1 MNRISVHPL
10 KGTHMRNPNILRV
23 AVRVAI
29 GGTVSLLAAATV
41 FAAAPVT
48 VENTPLPVSGTVSA
62 TVTNKAANPVPITS
76 SDRPTAYHAS
86 IVGQSNGALTPFP
99 IPTGCRLVIQAAS
112 VVIVDTA
119 LHPHAILLTTG
130 GATHFINLQQTA
142 DVGQFISFGT
152 LPIQLY
158 VDSGLGVSM
167 GDEIANP
174 AANPPTY
181 SISGYLLS
189 LTPGASC

>member
-1 MNRISVHPL
+1 MNRISVH
-10 KGTHMRNPNILRV
+10 TRF
-23 AVRVAI
+23 
-29 GGTVSLLAAATV
+29 SLGRPAAAT
-41 FAAAPVT
+41 AAALLFGAMT
-48 VENTPLPVSGTVSA
+48 LPA
-62 TVTNKAANPVPITS
+62 WAANPTL
-76 SDRPTAYHAS
+76 PTPYHAS
-86 IVGQSNGALTPFP
+86 IVGSNGALTPFP

-119 LHPHAILLTTG
+119 LNPHVIFLTTG
-130 GATHFINLQQTA
+130 GASHFINLQQTA
-142 DVGQFISFGT
+142 GVGQFIASGT

-158 VDSGLGVSM
+158 VDSTLGVSM